1 MKVGEVNMHELFTKK
16 ALAREMRE
24 GDRERGM
31 REGESEGGMREGENV
46 RMKVGVWD
54 RKT

>member
-1 MKVGEVNMHELFTKK
+1 
-16 ALAREMRE
+16 MRE

-31 REGESEGGMREGENV
+31 REGEREGGMREGENV